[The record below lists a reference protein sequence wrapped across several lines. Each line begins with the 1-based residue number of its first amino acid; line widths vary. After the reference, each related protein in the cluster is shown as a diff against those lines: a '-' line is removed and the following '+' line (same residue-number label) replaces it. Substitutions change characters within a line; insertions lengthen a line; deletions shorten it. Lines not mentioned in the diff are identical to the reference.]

1 MIKRFYGLK
10 YSRTGDRKLVYTDTL
25 LSMAQIP
32 TRVEVER
39 HRAAMTRVELSRPA
53 RLAIEAGII
62 TPETTIFDYG
72 CGLGGDV
79 KRLIQAGYRCEGWDP
94 YYFPDVAMRSADVVN
109 LSYII
114 NVIEDPD
121 ERDQSLLQAWEL
133 TGKVLIVAAQILV
146 NELRGLFAYGDGI
159 LTKRNTFQKYYQQG
173 ELKEYIDRVLTVEAI
188 PLGLGI
194 FLVFR
199 DECQAESFRAA
210 RFYARMS
217 TPRVRVESK
226 RFEDYQ
232 AQLAPLMEF
241 VSQRGRLP
249 IKGELVQEAQLS
261 QEFGSLKRAF
271 QIILTATDEADWDA
285 IAYQRSLDLQVYLA
299 LAQFGQ
305 GRSLKKL
312 SVAMRSDIK
321 AFFGSYEEACEV
333 ADRLLFKIGEPGII
347 KQACQKSKIGKL
359 LPTALYVH
367 ISALTELDPKLRLYE
382 GCASRNIGG
391 TEDANILKFH
401 IDKPCISYL
410 YYPNFDTLA
419 HPALQWAMLIDLRDL
434 SVKFRDYTEQVNL
447 PILHR
452 KETFLSPDHPLYAK
466 FTKFTKSE
474 VAAGLFHETKTIGN
488 QQGWERRLAECR
500 VEIKGHRVSKI
511 KD

>member
-1 MIKRFYGLK
+1 
-10 YSRTGDRKLVYTDTL
+10 
-25 LSMAQIP
+25 MAQIP
-32 TRVEVER
+32 TRLEVDR

-62 TPETTIFDYG
+62 TSETTIFDYG

-79 KRLIQAGYRCEGWDP
+79 KRLTEAGYQCAGWDP
-94 YYFPDVAMRSADVVN
+94 YYFPDVEWRSADVVN

-121 ERDQSLLQAWEL
+121 ERDRSLQQAWAL
-133 TGKVLIVAAQILV
+133 TGQVLIVAAQILV
-146 NELRGLFAYGDGI
+146 NELRGVFAYGDGI

-173 ELKEYIDRVLTVEAI
+173 ELKEYIDRILAVEAI

-210 RFYARMS
+210 RFYARLN
-217 TPRVRVESK
+217 TPRVRIESK

-232 AQLAPLMEF
+232 IQLAPLMEF
-241 VSQRGRLP
+241 VGQRGRMP
-249 IKGELVQEAQLS
+249 IKGELAIEPELS

-312 SVAMRSDIK
+312 SIAMRSDIK
-321 AFFGSYEEACEV
+321 AFFGSYDEACEV
-333 ADRLLFKIGEPGII
+333 ADRLLFKIGEPGVI

-359 LPTALYVH
+359 LPAALYIH

-391 TEDANILKFH
+391 TEDANIIKFH

-410 YYPNFDTLA
+410 YYPDFETIA

-434 SVKFRDYTEQVNL
+434 SVKFRDYTEQANL

-452 KETFLSPDHPLYAK
+452 KETFLSTEHPLYSKFAK
-466 FTKFTKSE
+466 FTKAEET
-474 VAAGLFHETKTIGN
+474 AGLFHETKTIGN
-488 QQGWERRLAECR
+488 RDGWARRLAECG
-500 VEIKGHRVSKI
+500 VQIKGHRVYRI